1 MWYDGRMDDDED
13 IGMRADN
20 PILVSAESVAVVS
33 RMPLAADVRE
43 AAEIM
48 ATASGEKADVK
59 TSVDNDEET
68 DEESTEEQDP
78 AINEAQ
84 QDALDDTGQ
93 QEAAAEADDDMVSY
107 EDFMGNKDY
116 MVNTAQQEADVEAAG
131 AEPDKQQEAAGGGE
145 EVALTAVRLR
155 LRPPLLRRCG
165 APGCEHAD
173 HHKGA
178 HSNQLLVGPRQRK
191 KKQPPLPGWRAMR
204 YAAPTGR
211 DERHF
216 KHIQTGWYAR
226 GATEMRRKE
235 EELRKL
241 AVDWG

>member
-165 APGCEHAD
+165 KERARPRRLRREGGLPARLRRDRRARHQHGRGTPAARAAASAG
-173 HHKGA
+173 HPLRARLGFRA
-178 HSNQLLVGPRQRK
+178 HSGAWGV
-191 KKQPPLPGWRAMR
+191 PPGNTYL
-204 YAAPTGR
+204 
-211 DERHF
+211 
-216 KHIQTGWYAR
+216 
-226 GATEMRRKE
+226 
-235 EELRKL
+235 
-241 AVDWG
+241 